1 MTIPVSARFR
11 SLLEGGELIVAPGA
25 YDALTARII
34 ERIGFSAVYLG
45 ANALGIGR
53 SKAQPFVTLTE
64 TRDSVAS
71 VSRAVDLPIIV
82 DAGAGFGDPAH
93 VFQAVRELEAA
104 GAAALHIDD
113 QPYPKQ
119 PRYHVG
125 QGQVLPVD
133 VVVEKLIVALQAR
146 RSEDFM
152 IIARTDSLRVTR
164 SIDETIARAQ
174 AFAAVGVDGLLVL
187 DLTPEQ
193 APVVKMALPDIPLA
207 WMGGVTTPIASVRE
221 IAAAGFSLALY
232 PFNTVAAVAAA
243 VADLWKG
250 LKVTGEIGQPD
261 ELLAR
266 MRPELLE
273 IVHMRKF
280 VDIEQAAG
288 QSTERIHPHA

>member
-11 SLLEGGELIVAPGA
+11 SLLKNGELIVAPGA

-34 ERIGFSAVYLG
+34 ERTGFSAVYLG

-125 QGQVLPVD
+125 QGQVLPVE
-133 VVVEKLIVALQAR
+133 VVVEKLILALQAR

-152 IIARTDSLRVTR
+152 IIARTDSLRVTH

-193 APVVKMALPDIPLA
+193 APVVKMALPDIPLG

>member
-193 APVVKMALPDIPLA
+193 APVVKMALPDIPLG

>member
-34 ERIGFSAVYLG
+34 ERTGFSAVYLG

-152 IIARTDSLRVTR
+152 IIARTDSLRVTH

-193 APVVKMALPDIPLA
+193 APVVKMALPDIPLG
-207 WMGGVTTPIASVRE
+207 WMGGVTTPIASVQE

-250 LKVTGEIGQPD
+250 LKVTGEIGQAD
-261 ELLAR
+261 EFLAR

-273 IVHMRKF
+273 IVQMRKF
-280 VDIEQAAG
+280 IDIEQAAG
-288 QSTERIHPHA
+288 QSAVRIHPHA

>member
-1 MTIPVSARFR
+1 MTIPMSARFR

-34 ERIGFSAVYLG
+34 ERTGFSAVYLG

-53 SKAQPFVTLTE
+53 SKGQPFVTLTE

-152 IIARTDSLRVTR
+152 IIARTDSLRVTH

-250 LKVTGEIGQPD
+250 LKVTGEIGQAD

-273 IVHMRKF
+273 IVQMRKF
-280 VDIEQAAG
+280 IDIEQAAG
-288 QSTERIHPHA
+288 QSTVRIHPHA

>member
-11 SLLEGGELIVAPGA
+11 SLLESGELIVAPGA

-34 ERIGFSAVYLG
+34 ERTGFSAVYLG

-125 QGQVLPVD
+125 QGQVLPVE
-133 VVVEKLIVALQAR
+133 VVVEKLILALQAR

-152 IIARTDSLRVTR
+152 IIARTDSLRVTH

-193 APVVKMALPDIPLA
+193 APVVKMALPDIPLG

>member
-34 ERIGFSAVYLG
+34 ERSGFSAVYLG
-45 ANALGIGR
+45 ANALGISR

-133 VVVEKLIVALQAR
+133 VVVEKLVVALQAR

-152 IIARTDSLRVTR
+152 IIARTDSLRVTH

-193 APVVKMALPDIPLA
+193 APVVKMALPDIPLG

>member
-11 SLLEGGELIVAPGA
+11 SLLESGELIVAPGA

-34 ERIGFSAVYLG
+34 ERTGFSAVYLG

-53 SKAQPFVTLTE
+53 SKGQPFVTLTE

-152 IIARTDSLRVTR
+152 IIARTDSLRVTH

-193 APVVKMALPDIPLA
+193 APVVKVALPDIPLA

>member
-11 SLLEGGELIVAPGA
+11 SLLESGELIVAPGA

-34 ERIGFSAVYLG
+34 ERTGFSAVYLG

-152 IIARTDSLRVTR
+152 IIARTDSLRVTH

-193 APVVKMALPDIPLA
+193 APVVKMALPDIPLG

>member
-1 MTIPVSARFR
+1 MTIPASARFR

-34 ERIGFSAVYLG
+34 ERTGFSAVYLG

-119 PRYHVG
+119 PRYHIG

-152 IIARTDSLRVTR
+152 IIARTDCLRVTH

>member
-34 ERIGFSAVYLG
+34 ERTGFSAVYLG

-82 DAGAGFGDPAH
+82 DAGAGFGDRAH

-152 IIARTDSLRVTR
+152 IIARTDSLRVTH

-193 APVVKMALPDIPLA
+193 APAVKMALPDIPLG

>member
-34 ERIGFSAVYLG
+34 ERAGFSAVYLG

-53 SKAQPFVTLTE
+53 SKGQPFVTLTE

-119 PRYHVG
+119 PRYHDG

-152 IIARTDSLRVTR
+152 IIARTDSLRVTH

-193 APVVKMALPDIPLA
+193 APVVKMAVPDIPLA

-221 IAAAGFSLALY
+221 IAAAGFGLALY

-250 LKVTGEIGQPD
+250 LKVTGEIGQAD

-273 IVHMRKF
+273 IVQMRKF
-280 VDIEQAAG
+280 IDIEQAAG
-288 QSTERIHPHA
+288 QSTVRIHPHA

>member
-11 SLLEGGELIVAPGA
+11 SLLEGAELIVAPGA

-152 IIARTDSLRVTR
+152 IIARTDSLRVTH

-193 APVVKMALPDIPLA
+193 APVVKMALPDIPLG

>member
-34 ERIGFSAVYLG
+34 ERTGFSAVYLG

-152 IIARTDSLRVTR
+152 IIARTDSLRVTH

-193 APVVKMALPDIPLA
+193 APVVKMALPDIPLG

-273 IVHMRKF
+273 IVQMRKF

>member
-152 IIARTDSLRVTR
+152 IIARTDSLRVTH

-193 APVVKMALPDIPLA
+193 APVVKMALPDIPLG

>member
-11 SLLEGGELIVAPGA
+11 RLLEGGELIVAPGA

-34 ERIGFSAVYLG
+34 ERTGFSAVYLG

-152 IIARTDSLRVTR
+152 IIARTDSLRVTH

-193 APVVKMALPDIPLA
+193 APVVKVALPDIPLA

>member
-34 ERIGFSAVYLG
+34 ERTGFSAVYLG

-152 IIARTDSLRVTR
+152 IIARTDSLRVTH

-193 APVVKMALPDIPLA
+193 APVVKMALPDIPLG